1 MNKVLIVVDCQNDF
15 IFGALGTPEARGIV
29 DNVLQKVIEARK
41 NNDTIIFTKDLHYE
55 EDYCDSVESAFVPR
69 HCMANEDGHWI
80 IECLRPYMDY
90 WVTKSTYGYTHWE
103 DLPTFIANADFIE
116 VIGVCTDIC
125 VISNVLMLRSLY
137 PTIPIVVDESCCAG
151 TTPAAHRAALTVM
164 ESCNIEVIKR
174 NLIDF

>member
-29 DNVLQKVIEARK
+29 DNVIQKVIEARK
-41 NNDTIIFTKDLHYE
+41 SNDTIIFTKDLHYE
-55 EDYCDSVESAFVPR
+55 EDYRDSVESAFVPR

-103 DLPTFIANADFIE
+103 DLPTFIADAGFIE

-137 PTIPIVVDESCCAG
+137 PTIPIVVDASCCAG
-151 TTPAAHRAALTVM
+151 LTPEKHRAALEVM
-164 ESCNIEVIKR
+164 KSCNVEVI
-174 NLIDF
+174 NEN

>member
-1 MNKVLIVVDCQNDF
+1 MNKVLIVVDIQNDF

-29 DNVLQKVIEARK
+29 DNVLQKVIEARQS
-41 NNDTIIFTKDLHYE
+41 NDTIIFTKDLHYD

-103 DLPTFIANADFIE
+103 DLPTFIADADFIE

-125 VISNVLMLRSLY
+125 IISNVLMLRSLY
-137 PTIPIVVDESCCAG
+137 PTIPIVVDASCCAG
-151 TTPAAHRAALTVM
+151 LTPEKHRAALEVM
-164 ESCNIEVIKR
+164 KSCNIEVI
-174 NLIDF
+174 NEN